1 MTDQVVKALLDSY
14 APVLKQW
21 FQEVIYDTIPD
32 GDVLKRVHQ
41 VKYGECEYFWTGC
54 RYCLLGED
62 SLLTDAKFDY
72 WLCKGKPCPIC
83 KEENP
88 PGPHCVAY
96 KCPTEEEMPFY
107 HTDQGEPLLTKPYK
121 TNLVCGTT
129 LNVTVAGCY
138 CKPEYQWRDKGS
150 LRCVKSC

>member
-14 APVLKQW
+14 SPVLKQW

-41 VKYGECEYFWTGC
+41 VKYGECEYSWSGD
-54 RYCLLGED
+54 RYCLLED
-62 SLLTDAKFDY
+62 PDDGNDRFEYASCMSCLGCSEDEHKLKHCLT
-72 WLCKGKPCPIC
+72 
-83 KEENP
+83 
-88 PGPHCVAY
+88 Y
-96 KCPTEEEMPFY
+96 KCPHPEEEMPYY
-107 HTDQGEPLLTKPYK
+107 HRLNGKPHDFKPYK
-121 TNLVCGTT
+121 TNLICGTS

-138 CKPEYQWRDKGS
+138 CKPEYQYRDKGS